1 MESFRQEYTM
11 RHAEGRSPQE
21 EIPEVIMVY
30 PRLFVYFIR
39 QDSPFV
45 RSRGGLSRPPPM
57 LSLPY
62 VIYTNVR

>member
-30 PRLFVYFIR
+30 PRPSGLSSR
-39 QDSPFV
+39 QGYSSVHF
-45 RSRGGLSRPPPM
+45 RGGPEGHPLYS
-57 LSLPY
+57 SVPY
-62 VIYTNVR
+62 VVYINVR